1 MDNDK
6 TYMWLMIIAFIGL
19 VVATG
24 FAALELT
31 ELKEPIDS
39 SVYKSNPFQ

>member
-6 TYMWLMIIAFIGL
+6 TYMWLMIIAFVGL
-19 VVATG
+19 VIATG
-24 FAALELT
+24 FAALELA

-39 SVYKSNPFQ
+39 SLYRSNPFQ